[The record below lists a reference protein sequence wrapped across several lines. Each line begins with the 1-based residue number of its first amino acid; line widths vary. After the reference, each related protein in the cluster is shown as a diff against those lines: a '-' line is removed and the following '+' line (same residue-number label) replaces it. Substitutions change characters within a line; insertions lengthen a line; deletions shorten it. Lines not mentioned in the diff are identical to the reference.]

1 MAQDLQKILNIRPEI
16 AFFASVQD
24 REGIKNFGMLED
36 DRRRHMYILGKTGM
50 GKSTLLTN
58 MILQDIHNG
67 HGVCFLDPHGE
78 TVEYVLK
85 RIPEHRLKDVVY
97 FNPADTE
104 FPIGF
109 NIFESVN
116 DEQMFLLAAGMMSVF
131 QRIWEGAWS
140 ARMEYILNNTL
151 LALLEIPGN
160 TLLDVVRMLTDDVFR
175 KRVIDGIIDPV
186 VKNFWIKEFASFNDK
201 YRTEAIA
208 PILNKIGQ
216 FFSTSLIRNILG
228 QQKSTINI
236 RTIMDEGKILLI
248 NLSKGRLG
256 EDNSAILGS
265 LMITRIQL
273 AAMSRVDIPE
283 HERRDFYMYV
293 DEFQNFIT
301 DTFAVILSEARKYRL
316 SLILAHQYIA
326 QLMESDNQKVKNAIF
341 GNVGTMV
348 AFRVGAE
355 DGEALEKEF
364 APIFTFRD
372 LTKLNK
378 AQIALKMTIGGR
390 STTAFLASTLPPI
403 YPDETGLEQKAIDL
417 SREQFACGQAEVSKK
432 IRERLEP
439 EIDPE
444 DTEKQIKKKRKASV
458 AYVQTREDVI
468 QERRERGEYAPRQ
481 NSYSQPPSP
490 QYSPKPMQNP
500 TPKPAVVVQPPQS
513 SAVVDAVKSAP
524 IVAVDVTALEAKIRQ
539 NSNPGVIQTTPYQKP
554 GSRPTHSAVSHN
566 GMYHA
571 AVQKMSLP
579 IATSKLAD
587 LKSRL
592 SK

>member
-36 DRRRHMYILGKTGM
+36 DRRRHMYVLGKTGM

-468 QERRERGEYAPRQ
+468 QERRERGEYVPRQ

-500 TPKPAVVVQPPQS
+500 ASKPVAVVQPLQPT
-513 SAVVDAVKSAP
+513 AVVNPVKPAP
-524 IVAVDVTALEAKIRQ
+524 VVAVDVTALEAKIRQ
-539 NSNPGVIQTTPYQKP
+539 NSNPGVIQKTPYQKP
-554 GSRPTHSAVSHN
+554 LARPTNQPSTQT
-566 GMYHA
+566 GMYQA
-571 AVQKMSLP
+571 AVQKISSP
-579 IATSKLAD
+579 TNTGKLAD